1 LAQAENINQASM
13 ANSNK
18 CVVVAGILGVGWL
31 IYLLAPILMPFVA
44 GALIAYLSDPLADRL
59 EALGLKRQNAV
70 IVVFAVIIFAIGLVL
85 LLIIPMLEEQIS
97 RFIDNLPA
105 YSRWFKTSVIPW
117 VQKHLGIRIKF
128 ADLEQIA
135 GILSMHWQQAGGV
148 ATTVLSSLSHS
159 GVVVIS
165 WLMNLVLIPVVIFYL
180 LRDWDGIVA
189 RVHDL
194 LPRRWAPIIAILAE
208 ESDEVLSAV
217 FRGQFAVMASLGTIY
232 SVGLWLAGL
241 DLALLIGMFSGLIS
255 FIPYAGSIS
264 GVVAASIAALA
275 QFGDLWSVVPVLAV
289 FGIGQMLEGVWLTPW
304 LIGNKIGL
312 HPVAVIFAVLA
323 GGQLFGFLGV
333 LLALP
338 AASVIM
344 VLVRHIHGFY
354 RMSDLY
360 TGGASDR
367 KSGQAD

>member
-1 LAQAENINQASM
+1 M
-13 ANSNK
+13 ANLNK
-18 CVVVAGILGVGWL
+18 CMAVAGILGAGWL

-70 IVVFAVIIFAIGLVL
+70 VVVFAVIVFAIGLVL
-85 LLIIPMLEEQIS
+85 LLIVPMLEEQIS
-97 RFIDNLPA
+97 RFISNLPV
-105 YSRWFKTSVIPW
+105 YSRWFKASVIPW
-117 VQKHLGIRIKF
+117 TQEHLGIRIKF
-128 ADLEQIA
+128 FDLEQIA
-135 GILSMHWQQAGGV
+135 GILSGHWQQAGGV
-148 ATTVLSSLSHS
+148 AATVLSSLSHS
-159 GVVVIS
+159 GAVVIS
-165 WLMNLVLIPVVIFYL
+165 WLMNVLLIPVVIFYL
-180 LRDWDGIVA
+180 LRDWDEIVA

-194 LPRRWAPIIAILAE
+194 LPRRWAPIVATLAE

-217 FRGQFAVMASLGTIY
+217 FRGQFAVMAALGTIY

-241 DLALLIGMFSGLIS
+241 DLALLIGMFSGLVS
-255 FIPYAGSIS
+255 FIPYAGSIT

-289 FGIGQMLEGVWLTPW
+289 FGVGQMLEGIWLTPW

-338 AASVIM
+338 AASLIM
-344 VLVRHIHGFY
+344 VLLRHIHGFY
-354 RMSDLY
+354 KMSELY
-360 TGGASDR
+360 SGEVSDR
-367 KSGQAD
+367 SSGQLG